1 MPVRQRV
8 LDRARDRARLVRIEV
23 GGEIRQARLA
33 AGLRLVDVAT
43 AIGRSKSWVSRV
55 ERGRV
60 VRVSLSDLVLLAAAV
75 GLKLWTAT
83 YPSERALRDA
93 PQIALLRRF
102 RDRVGEGW
110 SWSYEVIGPTRGDL
124 RAADAVMRRA
134 ATRIMVEAFTR
145 FADTQAQT
153 RAVRVKAR
161 DLGIDRVIIVVAESN
176 ANRRALASASDILA
190 ADFPLRTRS
199 VLAAL
204 SAGRDPGA
212 NGIVVV

>member
-1 MPVRQRV
+1 M
-8 LDRARDRARLVRIEV
+8 E
-23 GGEIRQARLA
+23 
-33 AGLRLVDVAT
+33 LRGV
-43 AIGRSKSWVSRV
+43 
-55 ERGRV
+55 
-60 VRVSLSDLVLLAAAV
+60 
-75 GLKLWTAT
+75 
-83 YPSERALRDA
+83 
-93 PQIALLRRF
+93 
-102 RDRVGEGW
+102 
-110 SWSYEVIGPTRGDL
+110 GPTRGDL

-153 RAVRVKAR
+153 RAVRLKAR